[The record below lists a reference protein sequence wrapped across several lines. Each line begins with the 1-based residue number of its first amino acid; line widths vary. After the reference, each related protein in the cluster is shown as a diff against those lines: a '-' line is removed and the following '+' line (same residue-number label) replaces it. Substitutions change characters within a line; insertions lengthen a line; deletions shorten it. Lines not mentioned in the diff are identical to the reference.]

1 MRWAA
6 LGFLSC
12 LPCAGC
18 ASSERP
24 DPSEL
29 ARPDDRRPDGGGVGI
44 EPNACSEFCGETFLH
59 EVEDPPN
66 LYFLLDRSGS
76 MTAAIEG
83 SNFNKYDTA
92 RRVLGSLLQVIGHRV
107 RYGASVFPAADDA
120 RYCGPGLEVFEPTLG
135 GLPSC
140 DGDLDTTL
148 VDFLSRLGRVAEG
161 GSTPTSAALAAL
173 RPRLEALAGTT
184 HLVLLTDGAPNCN
197 LEASCDADEC
207 SLNLEGATIAGRACT
222 PDFNCCDPE
231 NTGEGASGYCV
242 DTDATA
248 AELEQLFEHGIETYV
263 VGMPGAESYAHVLER
278 LASAGGTLR
287 PGDVGYYAVGDEA
300 ELEQALY
307 QIGTGVAVRCSIELE
322 TPPENQDLVNVYF
335 DGELVPADATD
346 GWSWDGEARILV
358 NGDACNRLKS
368 GDVID
373 ARAVF
378 GCDTVVR

>member
-1 MRWAA
+1 MRWLVAGFFGCL
-6 LGFLSC
+6 LGL
-12 LPCAGC
+12 GC

-29 ARPDDRRPDGGGVGI
+29 ARPDPEPDGGGVDI
-44 EPNACSEFCGETFLH
+44 EPIACSEFCGETFLH
-59 EVEDPPN
+59 EIEDPPN

-76 MTAAIEG
+76 MNAAIEG
-83 SNFNKYDTA
+83 SNFSKYNTA
-92 RRVLGSLLQVIGHRV
+92 RRVLGTLLHVIGHRV
-107 RYGASVFPAADDA
+107 RYGASVFPADDDA
-120 RYCGPGLEVFEPTLG
+120 RYCGSGLEVFEPALG

-140 DGDLDTTL
+140 DGGLDPTL
-148 VDFLSRLGRVAEG
+148 SDFLTRLGRISVG

-173 RPRLEALAGTT
+173 RPRLEELDGVT

-197 LEASCDADEC
+197 LNASCGADEC
-207 SLNLEGATIAGRACT
+207 SLNIEGETIAGRACT
-222 PDFNCCDPE
+222 PDFNCCDPD
-231 NTGEGASGYCV
+231 NTGEGAGGYCV

-248 AELEQLFEHGIETYV
+248 GELEQLFELGIETYV
-263 VGMPGAESYAHVLER
+263 VGMPGAESYASALER
-278 LASAGGTLR
+278 LASAGGTAR

-307 QIGTGVAVRCSIELE
+307 QIGTGVAVRCAIELE
-322 TPPENQDLVNVYF
+322 APPDDQDLVNVYF
-335 DGELVPADATD
+335 DGELVPSDATD